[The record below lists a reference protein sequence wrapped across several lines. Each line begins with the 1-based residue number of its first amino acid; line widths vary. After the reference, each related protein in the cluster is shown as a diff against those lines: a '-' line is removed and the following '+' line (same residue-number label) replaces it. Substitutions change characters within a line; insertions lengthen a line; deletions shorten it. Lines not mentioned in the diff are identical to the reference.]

1 MGVGVGIGVGVGVG
15 IGVGI
20 GVVGVG
26 VGVGVGMGVGVGVG
40 ADVSVALSEGAEDSF
55 GEVVPVTEQDASI
68 RMQARIAAQKASDFL
83 FIRSSGIRRSSAAR
97 AF

>member
-1 MGVGVGIGVGVGVG
+1 MALRFKYIAVPCGSGDGVGVGVG
-15 IGVGI
+15 VGM
-20 GVVGVG
+20 G

-68 RMQARIAAQKASDFL
+68 RMQARIAA
-83 FIRSSGIRRSSAAR
+83 
-97 AF
+97 